1 MKGGK
6 SFMNNKNVISI
17 IGLVATGIGA
27 LAGLVGSLA
36 SDRKT
41 EYIIDEKIEER
52 FKALTES
59 NEKESE

>member
-1 MKGGK
+1 
-6 SFMNNKNVISI
+6 MNNKNVISI